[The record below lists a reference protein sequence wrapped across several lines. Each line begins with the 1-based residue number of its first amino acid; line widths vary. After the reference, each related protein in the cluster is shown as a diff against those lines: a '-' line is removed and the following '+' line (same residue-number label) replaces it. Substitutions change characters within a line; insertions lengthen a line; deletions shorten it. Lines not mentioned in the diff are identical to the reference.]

1 MLFDKH
7 LGPMHLRILKFWKF
21 WQGDHDAKILS
32 LSFRLSSKKEANFEE
47 TANSQSFLASGG
59 RN

>member
-1 MLFDKH
+1 MLADTR

-21 WQGDHDAKILS
+21 WQGAHG
-32 LSFRLSSKKEANFEE
+32 SSKKEANSKE
-47 TANSQSFLASGG
+47 AVDNLSFLASGG

>member
-1 MLFDKH
+1 MLSDNR

-21 WQGDHDAKILS
+21 WQGAHD
-32 LSFRLSSKKEANFEE
+32 SSKKEANSKEVD
-47 TANSQSFLASGG
+47 NQSFLASGG